1 MSEIVENLEKT
12 LLSINVEGDYSRE
25 DIDCIIDGMKNL
37 VKIVKIIHIRSSDT
51 RKKLDENEL
60 YIKHLENRLH
70 MLESADRS
78 TAGVDVMDVTGG
90 PSHDSHEE
98 CRLDPILWLED
109 IDSDESDNMDVSG
122 NDKVRQPTQ
131 SQPLPDLESRNTIP
145 PPPPPPRTD
154 CPIPD
159 VQNFQKDA
167 IASKNDFTQYKQYII
182 EETCRRTVLWSNLPP
197 QIVETIKNRK
207 ESFYP
212 LLKTSLK
219 AYDLE
224 LILDDSKKVTIVGKS
239 LKIEYLDTYR
249 AGYIIRR
256 MRNHIGLLKQESRE
270 WGADHPSI
278 VAAQNIR
285 FTRLTAAKYHKQR
298 KTLEA
303 LAKQL
308 KRAGKINFFD
318 IFVLKNKIYLRTC
331 WKRQEM
337 IQNSTLERPF
347 INKRVFT
354 YYDEVLAKKILSGEV
369 PVDER
374 DARVQNSRHIL
385 SSGLGVDYAR
395 EDDYIYG
402 GIPEP

>member
-1 MSEIVENLEKT
+1 M
-12 LLSINVEGDYSRE
+12 
-25 DIDCIIDGMKNL
+25 
-37 VKIVKIIHIRSSDT
+37 
-51 RKKLDENEL
+51 
-60 YIKHLENRLH
+60 
-70 MLESADRS
+70 
-78 TAGVDVMDVTGG
+78 
-90 PSHDSHEE
+90 
-98 CRLDPILWLED
+98 
-109 IDSDESDNMDVSG
+109 
-122 NDKVRQPTQ
+122 
-131 SQPLPDLESRNTIP
+131 
-145 PPPPPPRTD
+145 
-154 CPIPD
+154 
-159 VQNFQKDA
+159 
-167 IASKNDFTQYKQYII
+167 
-182 EETCRRTVLWSNLPP
+182 WSNLPP

-249 AGYIIRR
+249 AGYVIRR
-256 MRNHIGLLKQESRE
+256 MRTHIGLLKQESRE

>member
-12 LLSINVEGDYSRE
+12 LLSINVEQDYSRE

-78 TAGVDVMDVTGG
+78 TAGVDVTDITGDH
-90 PSHDSHEE
+90 SHDSHEE

-109 IDSDESDNMDVSG
+109 IDSDEPDNMDVGGSD
-122 NDKVRQPTQ
+122 NVHQPTQ
-131 SQPLPDLESRNTIP
+131 SQPQPDLESRDTIP
-145 PPPPPPRTD
+145 SPPRTD
-154 CPIPD
+154 CLIHD

-167 IASKNDFTQYKQYII
+167 IASKNEFNQFKQYTI
-182 EETCRRTVLWSNLPP
+182 EETCRRTVLWSNFPP
-197 QIVETIKNRK
+197 QIVETMKNRR

-256 MRNHIGLLKQESRE
+256 MRTHIGLLKQESRE

>member
-1 MSEIVENLEKT
+1 M
-12 LLSINVEGDYSRE
+12 
-25 DIDCIIDGMKNL
+25 
-37 VKIVKIIHIRSSDT
+37 
-51 RKKLDENEL
+51 
-60 YIKHLENRLH
+60 
-70 MLESADRS
+70 
-78 TAGVDVMDVTGG
+78 
-90 PSHDSHEE
+90 
-98 CRLDPILWLED
+98 
-109 IDSDESDNMDVSG
+109 
-122 NDKVRQPTQ
+122 
-131 SQPLPDLESRNTIP
+131 
-145 PPPPPPRTD
+145 
-154 CPIPD
+154 
-159 VQNFQKDA
+159 
-167 IASKNDFTQYKQYII
+167 
-182 EETCRRTVLWSNLPP
+182 WSNLPP

-249 AGYIIRR
+249 AGYVIRH
-256 MRNHIGLLKQESRE
+256 MRTR
-270 WGADHPSI
+270 SI
-278 VAAQNIR
+278 VEAQNIR

-308 KRAGKINFFD
+308 KRSGKINFFD